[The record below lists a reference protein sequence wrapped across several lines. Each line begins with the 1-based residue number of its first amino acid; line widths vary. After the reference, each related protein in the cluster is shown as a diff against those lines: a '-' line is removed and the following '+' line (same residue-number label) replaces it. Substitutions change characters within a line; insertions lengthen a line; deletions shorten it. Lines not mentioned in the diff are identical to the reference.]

1 MAFRLVA
8 SVKRSGSTQAYFQQ
22 RIPKAVRARA
32 VGLKL
37 AIPIGPDAIPLRI
50 TETMETVRVSLRTSD
65 PSTAK
70 VRLAE
75 VAAYL
80 ETVWT
85 SLRSAKPIALTH
97 RQCVALSK
105 ELFEA
110 WTTETGGRTIAIE
123 LQPDRSW
130 AVVED
135 NFIPPEGWQ
144 SLLEHLDN
152 AADGDEPSELERL
165 VGPLIDAVL
174 RRNGL
179 GAVDEASRAML
190 LREFRKALRD
200 AFVVQRRQADGDY
213 SPSPEHS
220 RFPDREALGSLRA
233 PAEAN
238 PSSTGKVSLVGL
250 VTSWWEEAKPAGR
263 TEKTRS
269 SYEAIFKRLS
279 AFLEHDDAR
288 AVSAEDIVRFKAHRL
303 ASGVSTKTVSDSD
316 LAGLKSVFG
325 VAVANRVLAR
335 NPADGIKVIRA
346 KAVRTRPKGFTPDEA
361 SRLLAAASAYTKTPW
376 ENAQT
381 TAAKRWVPWLC
392 AYTGARVG
400 ELVQLRRQDVR
411 QEGGLW
417 VITITPEAGTVK
429 DKELREVVLHDH
441 LVEMGFPEFVTAS
454 KAGHLFFSANPGEDT
469 EGKRR
474 ATKNRLAAFARETV
488 TDPNVAPNHG
498 WRHLFQTVG
507 REAGIEDSIL
517 DAIGG
522 WAAPSI
528 GRKYGGVTLE
538 AQRAAFAKFPRF
550 DVDRAASEGK
560 D

>member
-37 AIPIGPDAIPLRI
+37 AIPIGFEVIPLRI

-75 VAAYL
+75 VAAYM

-85 SLRSAKPIALTH
+85 SLRSSKPLALTH

-110 WTTETGGRTIAIE
+110 WTAETGGRTIAIE

-135 NFIPPEGWQ
+135 HLIPPEGWQ
-144 SLLEHLDN
+144 SLLDHLDS
-152 AADGDEPSELERL
+152 AADGDEPLELERL

-179 GAVDEASRAML
+179 GSVDEASRTML
-190 LREFRKALRD
+190 LREFRRALRD
-200 AFVVQRRQADGDY
+200 AFRVQRRQADGDY
-213 SPSPEHS
+213 SPSPEHT
-220 RFPDREALGSLRA
+220 RFPEWEPVEKLKGLSADDTRA
-233 PAEAN
+233 GA
-238 PSSTGKVSLVGL
+238 KLSLVGL
-250 VTSWWEEAKPAGR
+250 VASWWAEAKAAGR

-269 SYEAIFKRLS
+269 SYEAVFKRLS
-279 AFLEHDDAR
+279 ASVGHDDAR
-288 AVSAEDIVRFKAHRL
+288 AVTAEDVVAFKAERL
-303 ASGVSTKTVSDSD
+303 ASGVSPKTVKDSD
-316 LAGLKSVFG
+316 IAGLKSVFA
-325 VAVANRVLAR
+325 VAVANRLLPS
-335 NPADGIKVIRA
+335 NPADGIKVIRP
-346 KAVRTRPKGFTPDEA
+346 KTMKTRPKGFTAEEA
-361 SRLLAAASAYTKTPW
+361 SALLKAAEAHRRTAR

-381 TAAKRWVPWLC
+381 AAAKRWVPWLC

-411 QEGGLW
+411 EERGLCI
-417 VITITPEAGTVK
+417 ITITPEAGTVK
-429 DKELREVVLHDH
+429 DKEMREVVLHPH
-441 LVEMGFPEFVTAS
+441 LVEMGFPDFVKES
-454 KAGHLFFSANPGEDT
+454 KAGHLFFSAKAGEDT

-488 TDPNVAPNHG
+488 KDPNVAPNHG

-507 REAGIEDSIL
+507 REAGIEDSVL

-522 WAAPSI
+522 WAPPNI
-528 GRKYGGVTLE
+528 GRKYGGVSLE
-538 AQRAAFAKFPRF
+538 AQKSAFAKFPRF
-550 DVDRAASEGK
+550 STDVAGK
-560 D
+560 TE